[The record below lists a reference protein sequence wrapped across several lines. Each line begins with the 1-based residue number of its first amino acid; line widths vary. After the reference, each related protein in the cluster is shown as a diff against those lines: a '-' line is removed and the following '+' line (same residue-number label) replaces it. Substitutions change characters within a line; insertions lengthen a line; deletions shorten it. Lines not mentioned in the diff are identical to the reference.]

1 MFTKKELKARYNRRL
16 KEVQRIAHESGEID
30 YSFGWPVV
38 AFVDGPQ
45 AELLARMNAF
55 VRGIDPGEPVNWRG
69 L

>member
-1 MFTKKELKARYNRRL
+1 MFNEKELVDRKANRL
-16 KEVQRIAHESGEID
+16 SELDSD
-30 YSFGWPVV
+30 YAAWGHGPGWDHL
-38 AFVDGPQ
+38 AFLHGPQ

>member
-1 MFTKKELKARYNRRL
+1 MFNEKELRKRYNERL
-16 KEVQRIAHESGEID
+16 KEVRRIAQESSD
-30 YSFGWPVV
+30 LHYDFGWAVT
-38 AFVDGPQ
+38 AFVNGPR